1 LTIKLYYVHGEIGT
15 DRRKNRTE
23 RWERRKEKAESKIK
37 KRKIL
42 SKNTRKI
49 ERDKG
54 KKKMAK
60 K

>member
-1 LTIKLYYVHGEIGT
+1 MFTVKLEQIEE
-15 DRRKNRTE
+15 RTEQRE